1 MALPV
6 LTIPT
11 YELEV
16 PSTDEKIK
24 YRPFLVKE
32 EKILLI
38 ALESGENEDI
48 VQAVKTIVD
57 ECTFNKL
64 NLGKMPI
71 FDVEYI
77 FLQIRAKSVGEV
89 SDLKLLC
96 PDDGETYAKVE
107 VDLTEVLV
115 QVDEGHT
122 NKIELT
128 DEMGIIMQYPNIDSM
143 VGVGITDIN
152 ASNMLDIISTCIEQI
167 YDKGGEEVYD
177 SKDSTKKELVEF
189 IEQLNTKQF
198 AEVQKFFD
206 TMPKLKHTVTVK
218 NPKTK
223 KESEV
228 ILTGLNDFFVI
239 ALSHDS
245 LENYYTT
252 NFSLM
257 QHHNYSLSD
266 LENMMPWERE
276 IYVDMLVTYIKEEN
290 EKQRQQEAEQN
301 YG

>member
-48 VQAVKTIVD
+48 IRAVTTIVD

-64 NLGKMPI
+64 KLGKMPM

-77 FLQIRAKSVGEV
+77 FLQIRSKSVGEV
-89 SDLKLLC
+89 SKLRVLC
-96 PDDGETYAKVE
+96 KDDGKTYANVE
-107 VDLTEVLV
+107 VDLNEIQV

-122 NKIELT
+122 NRIELS
-128 DEMGIIMQYPNIDSM
+128 DEMGIIMNYPTIDSFSEA
-143 VGVGITDIN
+143 GVAEIN
-152 ASNMLDIISTCIEQI
+152 AENMLDVIVSCIGQI

-177 SKDSTKKELVEF
+177 AKDSTKKELVEF

-198 AEVQKFFD
+198 AEVQKFYD
-206 TMPKLKHTVTVK
+206 TMPKLKHEITVK

-223 KESEV
+223 KESN
-228 ILTGLNDFFVI
+228 ITLIGLNDFF
-239 ALSHDS
+239 
-245 LENYYTT
+245 
-252 NFSLM
+252 
-257 QHHNYSLSD
+257 
-266 LENMMPWERE
+266 
-276 IYVDMLVTYIKEEN
+276 
-290 EKQRQQEAEQN
+290 
-301 YG
+301 G

>member
-16 PSTDEKIK
+16 PSTDEKVK

-38 ALESGENEDI
+38 AIESEDNGEI

-64 NLGKMPI
+64 NLGTMPI

-77 FLQIRAKSVGEV
+77 FLQIRAKSVGETT
-89 SDLKLLC
+89 DLRLLC
-96 PDDGETYAKVE
+96 PDDRETYAKVE

-143 VGVGITDIN
+143 VDVGIADIN
-152 ASNMLDIISTCIEQI
+152 ASNMLDVITTCIDKI
-167 YDKGGEEVYD
+167 YDKGGEEVHMAV
-177 SKDSTKKELVEF
+177 DSTKKELVEF

-206 TMPKLKHTVTVK
+206 TMPKLKHTVKVK
-218 NPKTK
+218 NPKTE

-228 ILTGLNDFFVI
+228 TLTGLNAFFV
-239 ALSHDS
+239 
-245 LENYYTT
+245 
-252 NFSLM
+252 
-257 QHHNYSLSD
+257 
-266 LENMMPWERE
+266 
-276 IYVDMLVTYIKEEN
+276 
-290 EKQRQQEAEQN
+290 
-301 YG
+301 